1 MHIEFGAVC
10 HVVTP
15 FLFGSFL
22 VLRLKFDDVVQ
33 FTVERGAELVLLS
46 FFTISQENPEAKI
59 FLRFSRCIEMLEN
72 MFIILLSAKI
82 VVTGPD
88 GATKVTYT
96 LTFVRE

>member
-1 MHIEFGAVC
+1 
-10 HVVTP
+10 
-15 FLFGSFL
+15 
-22 VLRLKFDDVVQ
+22 
-33 FTVERGAELVLLS
+33 
-46 FFTISQENPEAKI
+46 
-59 FLRFSRCIEMLEN
+59 MLEN